1 MGQKV
6 HPIGFRLGSYKGWRS
21 IWYADKNDMPSFI
34 EEDYRIRQFLK
45 KKLQSA
51 AISDIVIERAGKG
64 NSVNAVRVRVTIYS
78 ARPGLIYGR
87 KSTEL
92 EKTQEE
98 LRAMFPKRE
107 ILLEV
112 REVKNPETNAQL
124 IAENIALQ
132 LERRVSFRRAMKK
145 AVQTAMDFGALGVR
159 VRCSG
164 RLGGA
169 DIARAE
175 QYREGK
181 VPLHT
186 LRANIDYG
194 TYEAQTVAGK
204 VGVKVWICQKE
215 EAQPSA

>member
-21 IWYADKNDMPSFI
+21 VWYADKSDMPTFI

-51 AISDIVIERAGKG
+51 AIADIVIERAGKG
-64 NSVNAVRVRVTIYS
+64 NTVNAVRVRVTIHS

-98 LRAMFPKRE
+98 LRAMFPMRE

-194 TYEAQTVAGK
+194 TCEARTVAGK
-204 VGVKVWICQKE
+204 VGVKVWICHKE
-215 EAQPSA
+215 DAPLSA